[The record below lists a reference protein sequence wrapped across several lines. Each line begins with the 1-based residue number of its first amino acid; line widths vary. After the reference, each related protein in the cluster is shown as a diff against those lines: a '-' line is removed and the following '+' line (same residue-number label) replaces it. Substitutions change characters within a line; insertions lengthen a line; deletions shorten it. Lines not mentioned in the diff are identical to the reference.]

1 MSHLGIG
8 LHYDVPAA
16 VYHAD
21 PCELPS
27 LSSSVLRTLL
37 NKSIEH
43 AALQHPKLGGGDRT
57 KTRSMSLGSGVHVV
71 LDGGSSSVEI
81 ATFSDYRTAEAR
93 AWKSKVLAAGRIPV
107 LRHEFTEGV
116 QPIAQALIALA
127 GYGCDDPFKRDGRNE
142 VTAIWKEDDVYC
154 RARYDRLVV
163 DPNGF
168 ADIWDWKTTT
178 DVSPRALEKTIV
190 RYGYHIQA
198 AFYLRGLVA
207 VLPEY
212 AGRTSF
218 IFAFVESAPPYAVRR
233 VTLSPAFLAKGAK
246 DVNRGLAIWNDAL
259 ATSNFTAPNLDTLEV
274 ELPAFLE
281 DDDEISVS

>member
-21 PCELPS
+21 PCEFPS

-43 AALQHPKLGGGDRT
+43 AALQHPRLGG
-57 KTRSMSLGSGVHVV
+57 RSRGGTPSMGIGSAVHAV
-71 LDGGSSSVEI
+71 LDGYSLSLSFGNY
-81 ATFSDYRTAEAR
+81 SDYRTTEAR
-93 AWKSKVLAAGRIPV
+93 QWRAAAIVNGRVPV
-107 LRHEFTEGV
+107 LQREFDQEV
-116 QPIAQALIALA
+116 RPIADALVARA
-127 GYGCDDPFKRDGRNE
+127 GHGCDDPFKRDGKNE

-233 VTLSPAFLAKGAK
+233 VTLSSAFLAKGMK
-246 DVNRGLAIWNDAL
+246 EVNAGIERWRHAMRTGD
-259 ATSNFTAPNLDTLEV
+259 FTAHNTETLEV
-274 ELPAFLE
+274 DLPAFME
-281 DDDEISVS
+281 DEDEITAS